1 MLITTIASILV
12 LAFALSLDS
21 FGVGITYGMRRM
33 RMPWTSVIVIA
44 ICSGLIILLSMQVG
58 NWMMSW
64 ISPAFASRCG
74 AVILIF
80 IGIIAIVQFIRSSS
94 DKAKDVSISA
104 VEEERVSETTSMDPT
119 PVIQLQLKRVGIIIQ
134 ILRKP
139 AAADL
144 DRSGTI
150 SATEAAWL
158 GAALSL
164 DAFGAGIGAAM
175 IGYPAFWTA
184 VFIAFFSGTF
194 LKLGL
199 KLGAIAVVRWSWMKK
214 LSFLPGCVLIIMG
227 IMKLL

>member
-1 MLITTIASILV
+1 MLFTTFASIWV

-21 FGVGITYGMRRM
+21 FGVGITYGMRRL

-58 NWMMSW
+58 QWMMSW
-64 ISPAFASRCG
+64 VSPTFASRCG
-74 AVILIF
+74 AMILII
-80 IGIIAIVQFIRSSS
+80 IGIIAILQFIRSSS
-94 DKAKDVSISA
+94 NKEKEASISV
-104 VEEERVSETTSMDPT
+104 VEDKRMNDTGPFDPI

-134 ILRKP
+134 ILRTP

-184 VFIAFFSGTF
+184 LFIALFSGIF
-194 LKLGL
+194 LKLGQQ
-199 KLGAIAVVRWSWMKK
+199 LGAVAVVRWSWMKK
-214 LSFLPGCVLIIMG
+214 LTFLPGCVLIIMG

>member
-1 MLITTIASILV
+1 MITTIASIFV

-64 ISPAFASRCG
+64 ISPTFASRCG

-104 VEEERVSETTSMDPT
+104 VEEEHVSEATSMDPT

-139 AAADL
+139 AAADI

-175 IGYPAFWTA
+175 IGFPAIWTA
-184 VFIAFFSGTF
+184 VFIALFSGSF